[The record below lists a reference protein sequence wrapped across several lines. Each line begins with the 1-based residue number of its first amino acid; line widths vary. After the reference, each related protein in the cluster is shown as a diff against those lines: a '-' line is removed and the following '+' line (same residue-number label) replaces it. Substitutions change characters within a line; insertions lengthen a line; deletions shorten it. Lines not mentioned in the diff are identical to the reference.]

1 MSGLMIHQDG
11 IVVALA
17 EGGLR
22 RGGALP
28 HQRRTYHRIDV
39 SSKDSAL
46 FILDC
51 KGKCARH
58 QA

>member
-1 MSGLMIHQDG
+1 MIHKDG

-51 KGKCARH
+51 KAKCARH